1 MTKKFT
7 VKDMVLCALL
17 AAMTGVLSQI
27 GIPIGEIPINLALFS
42 VYLAGGLL
50 GSYKG
55 AVSMV
60 VYVMMGAVGL
70 PVFSNFRGGLSV
82 LAGPTGGYILGY
94 LFAALVVG
102 MVSTYWGDAFWKM
115 AIGMT
120 GGLAL
125 CYLFGTIWFVLLT
138 GKGLAAAL
146 SACVIPFLPGDAVK
160 IISAAILV
168 PELKKA
174 INLSR
179 KHGLA

>member
-1 MTKKFT
+1 M
-7 VKDMVLCALL
+7 
-17 AAMTGVLSQI
+17 
-27 GIPIGEIPINLALFS
+27 
-42 VYLAGGLL
+42 
-50 GSYKG
+50 
-55 AVSMV
+55 
-60 VYVMMGAVGL
+60 
-70 PVFSNFRGGLSV
+70 
-82 LAGPTGGYILGY
+82 AGPTGGYILGY

-146 SACVIPFLPGDAVK
+146 STCVIPFLPGDAVK

>member
-17 AAMTGVLSQI
+17 AAMTGILSQI

-60 VYVMMGAVGL
+60 VYVMMGAVGM
-70 PVFSNFRGGLSV
+70 PVFSNYRGGLSV

-94 LFAALVVG
+94 IFAALAVG
-102 MVSTYWGDAFWKM
+102 MVSTYWGDSVWKL
-115 AIGMT
+115 AVGMT

-125 CYLFGTIWFVLLT
+125 CYLFGTVWFVLLT
-138 GKGLAAAL
+138 GKGLVAAL
-146 SACVIPFLPGDAVK
+146 SACVVPFLPGDAVK

-179 KHGLA
+179 KLA

>member
-7 VKDMVLCALL
+7 VKDKVLCALL
-17 AAMTGVLSQI
+17 AAMTGILSQI

-60 VYVMMGAVGL
+60 VYVMMGAVGI
-70 PVFSNFRGGLSV
+70 PVFSNFRGGVSV

-94 LFAALVVG
+94 IFAALAVG
-102 MVSTYWGDAFWKM
+102 MVSTYWGDSFWKL
-115 AIGMT
+115 AVGMT

-125 CYLFGTIWFVLLT
+125 CYLFGTVWFVLLT
-138 GKGLAAAL
+138 GKGLVAAL
-146 SACVIPFLPGDAVK
+146 SACVVPFLPGDAVK

-179 KHGLA
+179 KLA

>member
-17 AAMTGVLSQI
+17 AAMTGILSQI

-60 VYVMMGAVGL
+60 VYVMMGAVGV

-82 LAGPTGGYILGY
+82 LVGPTGGYILGY
-94 LFAALVVG
+94 IFAALAVG
-102 MVSTYWGDAFWKM
+102 MVSTYWGDSFWKL
-115 AIGMT
+115 AVGMT

-125 CYLFGTIWFVLLT
+125 CYQFGTVWFVLLT
-138 GKGLAAAL
+138 GKGLVAAL
-146 SACVIPFLPGDAVK
+146 SACVVPFLPGDAVK

-179 KHGLA
+179 KLA

>member
-17 AAMTGVLSQI
+17 AAMTGILSQI

-60 VYVMMGAVGL
+60 VYVMMGAMGL

-146 SACVIPFLPGDAVK
+146 STCVIPFLPGDAVK